1 MSNQKQYSPLQQ
13 AIDSRQANLEKA
25 LRIATVMAEA
35 NEHLFKLQSE
45 AANAAF
51 TENAKQLKALL
62 NVRESPA
69 LIAEWAG
76 RYQANVRRILELTR
90 TCFEIVAKTQAEM
103 AKLVGEPFEPYN
115 KEMQQQLDEFMT
127 AITDERDAA
136 AVAVE
141 DVLAKAMTSVSGNNP
156 AKKEKVA

>member
-13 AIDSRQANLEKA
+13 AADSRQANMETA
-25 LRIATVMAEA
+25 LRIATIMAEA

-51 TENAKQLKALL
+51 TENAKQLRALL
-62 NVRESPA
+62 NVRDSSA
-69 LIAEWAG
+69 LVAEWAG

-141 DVLAKAMTSVSGNNP
+141 DVLAKVMASVGRNNP
-156 AKKEKVA
+156 ATKETVA